1 MSITPVFPGVKIIKM
16 GLFDTIPRP
25 AVEVYCKNKQVWDSK
40 VADAAQVSG
49 AS

>member
-1 MSITPVFPGVKIIKM
+1 MSLSPLFPGVKLIKM

-25 AVEVYCKNKQVWDSK
+25 AVEVYCKDKQTWDGP
-40 VADAAQVSG
+40 VADAAQVHG